1 MRMRYLGRTGLR
13 VSEICLGTMTFG
25 GRHGFQHMGQ
35 LTTIE
40 ARRLVG
46 ASMDAGVNFFDT
58 ADMYSAGQ
66 SEEVLGGA
74 LGNRRDD
81 AIIATKVRWQMPDG
95 SSGPNDRGLSRHH
108 IVRSVEASLRRLGTD
123 YIDLYQTHGWDGRT
137 PWEETLR
144 ALDDLVRAG
153 KVRYVGAS
161 NLTSWQLTRALAT
174 SERLGLER
182 FVSHQIQY
190 SLAAREVEWE
200 LLPMAEAED
209 VGVMVW
215 SPLAGGL
222 LSGHQE
228 RGATPPPGTR
238 RAVGWFEPVDP
249 ERTFDTIDVLRKIAG
264 ERQVSPAQVAVRWAL
279 EGRGV
284 TSVVIGA
291 RNAHQLADNLAAT
304 TWSLTPEE
312 RAALDEVS
320 APPLPYPYWH
330 QDYCDADR
338 VKDAEGE

>member
-1 MRMRYLGRTGLR
+1 MRMRYLGRTGLQ

-25 GRHGFQHMGQ
+25 GRHGFQHMGR
-35 LTTIE
+35 LTTVE
-40 ARRLVG
+40 ARRLVHRCL
-46 ASMDAGVNFFDT
+46 DEGVNFFDT

-66 SEEVLGGA
+66 SEEVLGAA
-74 LGNRRDD
+74 LSGRRDD

-95 SSGPNDRGLSRHH
+95 SGGPNDRGLSRHH
-108 IVRSVEASLRRLGTD
+108 IVRSVEASLRRLGVD
-123 YIDLYQTHGWDGRT
+123 HIDLYQTHGWDGRT

-161 NLTSWQLTRALAT
+161 NLTGWQLTRALAT
-174 SERLGLER
+174 SEQRGLER
-182 FVSHQIQY
+182 FASHQIQY
-190 SLAAREVEWE
+190 SLAAREVELE

-222 LSGHQE
+222 LSGRQE

-249 ERTFDTIDVLRKIAG
+249 ERTFDTIDVLRDIAARRG
-264 ERQVSPAQVAVRWAL
+264 VSAAQVALRWVL
-279 EGRGV
+279 ERRGV
-284 TSVVIGA
+284 TSVVIGV
-291 RNAHQLADNLAAT
+291 RNEAQLTDNLAAT
-304 TWSLTPEE
+304 RWSLTPEE

-330 QDYCDADR
+330 QEYCDADR
-338 VKDAEGE
+338 VREGEPA